1 MRDLPLRFAL
11 RKLFAAHVRRT
22 RNYLYALAT
31 GRPESDLND
40 LRQRLL
46 RNQEEIAGALK
57 PHIGDAAGNKFAA
70 LLREHGIIAVELF
83 SALKAGDKTATGRAN
98 SRWYNNATEIA
109 AFLSTLKNKWPRNVG
124 AAILHKQLKLTTDEA
139 GAMNTK
145 DWMAF
150 SEAYRRAFNHM
161 IRFADFVSA
170 GLEK

>member
-1 MRDLPLRFAL
+1 MRDLPLRFSL

-31 GRPESDLND
+31 GRPERDLND

-46 RNQEEIAGALK
+46 RHQDEIANALR
-57 PHIGDAAGNKFAA
+57 PQIGEAAGNRLAT
-70 LLREHGIIAVELF
+70 LLREHAGIAVELF
-83 SALKAGDKTATGRAN
+83 AALKAGDKTAAGRAN

-109 AFLSTLKNKWPRNVG
+109 SFFAALKPKWPRNVG

-139 GAMNTK
+139 GAMNAK

-150 SEAYRRAFNHM
+150 SEAYRRAFNHT
-161 IRFADFVSA
+161 IRFADFISA